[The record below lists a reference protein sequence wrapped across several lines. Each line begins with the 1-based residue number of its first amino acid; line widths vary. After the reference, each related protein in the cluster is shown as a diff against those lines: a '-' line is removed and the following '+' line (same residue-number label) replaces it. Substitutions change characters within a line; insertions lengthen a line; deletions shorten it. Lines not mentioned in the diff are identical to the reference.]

1 MVDGK
6 TIGDDR
12 IGKIMILR
20 NKSPSEW
27 GEAVNNKLT
36 YVAFTVPALALRI
49 DS

>member
-27 GEAVNNKLT
+27 GEAVNKKLT
-36 YVAFTVPALALRI
+36 YVV
-49 DS
+49 